1 MSKQWFLVLALLCTI
16 ALALSIFWMVWP
28 QYLEPPVSSSAP
40 YLLMDDGGKLALF
53 PAGSKTPVAIYD
65 VYTRLLPE
73 NDLLDLQKGIPVAD
87 EAELHRLL
95 EDFGL

>member
-1 MSKQWFLVLALLCTI
+1 MSKQWFVILALLCAI

-28 QYLEPPVSSSAP
+28 QRLEPPASSSAS
-40 YLLMDDGGKLALF
+40 YYLMDSGGRLALF
-53 PAGSKTPVAIYD
+53 SASGSEPLAVYD

-73 NDLLDLQKGIPVAD
+73 NDLLDLQKGIPVANQ
-87 EAELHRLL
+87 EELYRLL